1 MRLSPRWLFVAVAAL
16 AQTVKHWWRLRPQH
30 KRYDNRIRYALSVT
44 LETAGANLDIFTPI
58 SLSVAQSVSI

>member
-1 MRLSPRWLFVAVAAL
+1 MRQSPRWLFVAVAAL
-16 AQTVKHWWRLRPQH
+16 AQTVKRWWWLRPQP

-44 LETAGANLDIFTPI
+44 PETVGADWDIFTPI